1 MKYISVLVATLLLSS
16 LATTVLAAD
25 FVLIANK
32 GNTVSSLSENDARQ
46 IYLGKKSTW
55 PDGQAIVLYM
65 QQNEAVTGGFA
76 EAVAKKTPQQF
87 QIYWKKALF
96 TGTGKPPIEVRDDA
110 EMKKFIAAD
119 PRGIGYISRAA
130 FDGSVKEIS
139 IR

>member
-1 MKYISVLVATLLLSS
+1 MKYTTVLAATLLLAT
-16 LATTVLAAD
+16 LATTALAAD

-32 GNTVSSLSENDARQ
+32 GNTISSLSENDARQ

-55 PDGQAIVLYM
+55 PDGQSIVLYM
-65 QQNEAVTGGFA
+65 QQNEAVNSTFA
-76 EAVAKKTPQQF
+76 EAVAKKTSQQF

-96 TGTGKPPIEVRDDA
+96 TGTGRPPIEVRDDA

-130 FDGSVKEIS
+130 FDGSVKEIN